1 MHISVYTARVRFTW
15 DEEKAAAVGDE
26 HGVEFAGLVDVFGDP
41 YAVEFVDEAHSTE
54 EETRYAIIGLTA
66 RYGLVYLVF
75 TELEADG
82 EIELHFITARRA
94 EPWMVEEYEENR
106 RRQ

>member
-1 MHISVYTARVRFTW
+1 MYNARVRFTW
-15 DEEKAAAVGDE
+15 DGEKAEEVKRE
-26 HGVEFAGLVDVFGDP
+26 HGVEFAGLIDVFGDP

-54 EETRYAIIGLTA
+54 EETRYVIIGLNA

-82 EIELHFITARRA
+82 EIELRFITARRA
-94 EPWMVEEYEENR
+94 EQWMVEEYEENR